1 MLAKDIMTSPVTT
14 IDEGHNV
21 RQAIE
26 IVNANKIGAV
36 PVVDAEGRLTGIV
49 TEGDLIR
56 RVASSWTRRSVPHTR
71 DRADALADYLKAR
84 SWRVKDVMSSPVIG
98 ATLTSTGSQLAELML
113 AHEVKHLPVVENGR
127 LVGIISR
134 RDLMRA
140 LLEIP
145 KDCTA
150 TGDDAVAT
158 AVRSR
163 LQAELGLMPANV
175 KAAVVDGVVTLT
187 GEVESELE
195 REAARVAAESVRG
208 VVGVENRITIAYQ
221 MLSRFRS

>member
-26 IVNANKIGAV
+26 IVNASKIGAV

-49 TEGDLIR
+49 TEGDLVR

-71 DRADALADYLKAR
+71 DRADALADYVKAR
-84 SWRVKDVMSSPVIG
+84 SWRVKDVMSSPVIS
-98 ATLTSTGSQLAELML
+98 ATLTSAASQLAELLL
-113 AHEVKHLPVVENGR
+113 AHDVKHLPVVESGS

-140 LLEIP
+140 LVEIP

-163 LQAELGLMPANV
+163 LEAELELMPATV

-187 GEVESELE
+187 GEVETELE
-195 REAARVAAESVRG
+195 REAVRVATESVRG
-208 VVGVENRITIAYQ
+208 VVGVENRITIAYH
-221 MLSRFRS
+221 MVSRFRS